1 MKACFAVSPIGHYDF
16 NFDCVNQDAVDAV
29 EAGIFHEEIEPLVPV
44 PRFQE
49 PGFHE
54 ESHSTLF

>member
-1 MKACFAVSPIGHYDF
+1 MSPIGHYDF

-29 EAGIFHEEIEPLVPV
+29 EAGICHEEIEPLVPV